1 MTEDRPEYDQQ
12 PTPARPPIELT
23 AVRCPKCGRMLAKV
37 LLTPGS
43 IIEIQCKSCGAFL
56 YREAA

>member
-1 MTEDRPEYDQQ
+1 MSEQQ
-12 PTPARPPIELT
+12 PPYDPNPVAPPIELT

-37 LLTPGS
+37 SLTPGS
-43 IIEIQCKSCGAFL
+43 IIEIQCKSCGSFY

>member
-1 MTEDRPEYDQQ
+1 MTEPQPPAD
-12 PTPARPPIELT
+12 PTPLARPPIELT

-37 LLTPGS
+37 ALAPGS